1 MNLRSTN
8 LFTLLHID
16 GHWRRRDA
24 GQVTVRSQAEVALDG
39 GVPMKPPSSSPSAPA
54 TGASRSSLPPQRPS
68 RSLSLAPSSSGS
80 NPRRKS
86 LSFVHP
92 FDGEDAQST
101 AIRFRRRLSRVE
113 RQASKEEDHQVEGD
127 CDDDLPFPGYVRKAF
142 FVFEQTTA
150 PRSWCLTVVNWP
162 YPLLTRFIAL
172 MLLYLWDF
180 QSISYTG
187 ISVGQ
192 SMVASDCIIVGDHV
206 RGGSWLKIWGSI
218 GILYWAYMYV
228 HLLKC
233 RVGHDVDYS
242 AFLHSWPFPSS
253 KQITQNIKMMSRIWD
268 DVKLL

>member
-8 LFTLLHID
+8 LFTRLYID

-24 GQVTVRSQAEVALDG
+24 GQVTVRSQAEVTLDG

-54 TGASRSSLPPQRPS
+54 TGASRSSLPQQRPS

-92 FDGEDAQST
+92 FDGDDAQST

-113 RQASKEEDHQVEGD
+113 RQASREEDHQVEGD

-162 YPLLTRFIAL
+162 YPLLTRFEAL

-180 QSISYTG
+180 QSVSYSG
-187 ISVGQ
+187 ISVSQ
-192 SMVASDCIIVGDHV
+192 SMVASDCIVVGNHV
-206 RGGSWLKIWGSI
+206 RGSSWLKIWGSI
-218 GILYWAYMYV
+218 WILYWAYMYV
-228 HLLKC
+228 YLLKC
-233 RVGHDVDYS
+233 RGWHDVDYT
-242 AFLHSWPFPSS
+242 AFLHSWPFLSS
-253 KQITQNIKMMSRIWD
+253 KHITQNIKMMSRILD
-268 DVKLL
+268 RVKLL